1 MQVDYT
7 LSGYV
12 FEGISV
18 PAAVL
23 HIDRVI
29 YDYSGTAIVQGRIFP
44 TQAQQQANGAAA
56 TFQWS
61 YPTADSQPLAQI
73 WAGLGAMTGLI
84 DSTGSPVSLAGA
96 VPVPG
101 E

>member
-7 LSGYV
+7 LSGYA

-44 TQAQQQANGAAA
+44 SQAQQQATGAAA
-56 TFQWS
+56 
-61 YPTADSQPLAQI
+61 TADSQPLAQI
-73 WAGLGAMTGLI
+73 WLGLCAMTGLA
-84 DSTGSPVSLAGA
+84 DSTGSPVSLVGA
-96 VPVPG
+96 VLVPG